1 MNKIDATAM
10 RQEILDRHFDTLKGI
25 QKFFIDNTVDGF
37 KQNSDYAP
45 FLAWGLQFIIY
56 CKEA

>member
-25 QKFFIDNTVDGF
+25 QKFFIDSTVEGF

-45 FLAWGLQFIIY
+45 FLAWGL
-56 CKEA
+56 